1 MASHQNLNHSGII
14 TLQTSLRFQF
24 STPLFRHHSR
34 TQRYETDAICSRLS
48 DLFAIVD
55 HPMAAW
61 LCRRPREKARLPS
74 DGWCRR
80 ATCTSTRT
88 CWAAAKP
95 GVVSSMGHMACTQNA
110 NTANAAQ
117 GSKFADSDAG
127 GVPDGWMMLC
137 RRLGADVPFFFCDPT
152 YFVLWRRKFLT
163 RRYSLGLGGKE
174 SRFVWISPPRIH
186 PKIPNSSRN
195 SLAAENQHSPSNVS
209 GCKSQGTQRHCSICE
224 KLKFEEC
231 QNAADGR
238 VWAHSVNQLSLADPT
253 HRLTAVFFP
262 VLTE

>member
-137 RRLGADVPFFFCDPT
+137 RRLGADVPFFLRSYLFRIVEEKIFDEKVFFGAGRKGKQICLDFPPQNSSKNP
-152 YFVLWRRKFLT
+152 KFLQKLPCSREPT
-163 RRYSLGLGGKE
+163 FPIKCKWLQE
-174 SRFVWISPPRIH
+174 SG
-186 PKIPNSSRN
+186 NS
-195 SLAAENQHSPSNVS
+195 AALLH
-209 GCKSQGTQRHCSICE
+209 
-224 KLKFEEC
+224 L
-231 QNAADGR
+231 
-238 VWAHSVNQLSLADPT
+238 
-253 HRLTAVFFP
+253 
-262 VLTE
+262 